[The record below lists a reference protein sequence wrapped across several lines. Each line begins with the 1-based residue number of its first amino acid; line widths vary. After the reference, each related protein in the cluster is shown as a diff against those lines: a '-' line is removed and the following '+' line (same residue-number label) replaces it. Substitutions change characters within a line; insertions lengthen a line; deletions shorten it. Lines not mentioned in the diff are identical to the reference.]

1 VICPICETEY
11 PPGAT
16 RCPECG
22 SALVAQLPDP
32 GEEVT
37 LDPLTVLY
45 RKVELRELLAEL
57 EGDGIPYILHSG
69 TALQMMDT
77 QTLRGEARGRDWE
90 ARVMVVSSRF
100 EDARAALRIAME
112 RAEGEEDEEID
123 DEAGEAGDDFD
134 ALPSDPI
141 QPR

>member
-1 VICPICETEY
+1 MICPICETEY
-11 PPGAT
+11 PPEVT

-22 SALVAQLPDP
+22 SALVARLPDP
-32 GEEVT
+32 GEEIT

-57 EGDGIPYILHSG
+57 EGEKIPYILHSG

-77 QTLRGEARGRDWE
+77 QTLRSEARGRDWE

-100 EDARAALRIAME
+100 EDARAALRTAME
-112 RAEGEEDEEID
+112 RA
-123 DEAGEAGDDFD
+123 AGEADDELDESEASEDGVD
-134 ALPSDPI
+134 AFSSDPI
-141 QPR
+141 EPR

>member
-1 VICPICETEY
+1 MICPNCETEY
-11 PPGAT
+11 PPEVT

-22 SALVAQLPDP
+22 SALVARLPDP
-32 GEEVT
+32 EEEVT

-57 EGDGIPYILHSG
+57 ESEKIPYILHSG

-77 QTLRGEARGRDWE
+77 QTLRSEARGRDWE

-100 EDARAALRIAME
+100 EDARAALRSAMV
-112 RAEGEEDEEID
+112 RLGGAPKKINPLVPCDQVID
-123 DEAGEAGDDFD
+123 H
-134 ALPSDPI
+134 
-141 QPR
+141 

>member
-11 PPGAT
+11 PPEVT

-22 SALVAQLPDP
+22 SALVARLPDP
-32 GEEVT
+32 GEEIT

-57 EGDGIPYILHSG
+57 EGEKIPYILHSG

-77 QTLRGEARGRDWE
+77 QTLRSEARGRDWE

-100 EDARAALRIAME
+100 EDARAALRTAME
-112 RAEGEEDEEID
+112 RA
-123 DEAGEAGDDFD
+123 AGEADDELDESEASEDGVD
-134 ALPSDPI
+134 AFSSDPI
-141 QPR
+141 EPR